1 MKYLVTGGAGFIGS
15 NLTRALLA
23 SGQSVRVLDNF
34 LTGKR
39 ENLAGLAEAHGGAFE
54 LIEGDL
60 RDLDTVRKAAAGV
73 EFVLHQGALPSVPR
87 SVADPVL
94 SNEINVAGTVNLL
107 VAARDAGVR
116 RVVFAASSSAYG
128 DTPQLPKRES
138 MTPNPKSPYAAQ
150 KLMGEYYLRIFHEI
164 YGLETVSLR
173 YFNVFGPRQD
183 PKSTYAA
190 VIPRFITSVLRGV
203 PPTVYGDGLQTRD
216 FTYIDNVIQANLG
229 RLRRPEGRVRKGR
242 QHRLRGTGVAPRH
255 PRDRLRAG
263 GEARPAE
270 LRTGSRGGRARLA
283 GRHLPRP
290 GSHRLRPEGS
300 LLRGSREDVRL
311 VPRERRI
318 LKPAPR
324 GAQVVIFRVTTRK
337 AEWENIHW
345 TGRTEFPFTCQGRRI
360 TSNVSGSAKPPS
372 SAYRSHSCFTW
383 IVEGR

>member
-39 ENLAGLAEAHGGAFE
+39 ENLAGLAEAHGDGFE

-60 RDLDTVRKAAAGV
+60 RDLETVRKAAAGI
-73 EFVLHQGALPSVPR
+73 EYVLHQGALPSVPR

-128 DTPQLPKRES
+128 DTPRLPKRES

-150 KLMGEYYLRIFHEI
+150 KLAGEYYLRIFYEI

-190 VIPRFITSVLRGV
+190 VIPRFITTVLRGV

-216 FTYIDNVIQANLG
+216 FTYIDNVIQANLAACLAPKTACG
-229 RLRRPEGRVRKGR
+229 KVVNIACGERVSLLDILEIVYGLAGKRVLPKFEPGRVG
-242 QHRLRGTGVAPRH
+242 
-255 PRDRLRAG
+255 
-263 GEARPAE
+263 
-270 LRTGSRGGRARLA
+270 
-283 GRHLPRP
+283 
-290 GSHRLRPEGS
+290 
-300 LLRGSREDVRL
+300 DVRDSL
-311 VPRERRI
+311 ADISLARDLIGYDPKVPFSEG
-318 LKPAPR
+318 L
-324 GAQVVIFRVTTRK
+324 AQTFAWFQS
-337 AEWENIHW
+337 AE
-345 TGRTEFPFTCQGRRI
+345 QGR
-360 TSNVSGSAKPPS
+360 S
-372 SAYRSHSCFTW
+372 
-383 IVEGR
+383 